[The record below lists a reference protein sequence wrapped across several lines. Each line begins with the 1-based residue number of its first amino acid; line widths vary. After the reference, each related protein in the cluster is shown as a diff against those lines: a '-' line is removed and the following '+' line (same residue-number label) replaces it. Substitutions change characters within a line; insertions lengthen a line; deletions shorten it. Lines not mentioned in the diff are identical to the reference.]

1 MPGDP
6 RFHPQPIAFLDAT
19 GQCELH
25 CNKSDGTNSI
35 LSTAPQGQLYW
46 SDVVD
51 LDTIETVLIPTM
63 TLDDFCKTNG
73 IQYIDILKL
82 DTQGTEMRVLQGAF
96 STLSSRRVSV
106 IYSEV
111 LVAPTYTDQGTF
123 DEMMRFLREI
133 GYHLRD
139 IQNLSYLEGALRQFD
154 ALFVRAD
161 AV

>member
-1 MPGDP
+1 MLKQLIQRCFNAFGLSIRRRPQSSIEVQAELIPNARVIFDVGAHRGETAREYRALFPLADIYSFEPFPHSFAVLQGSMPGDP
-6 RFHPQPIAFLDAT
+6 RFHPQPIAVLDAT

-82 DTQGTEMRVLQGAF
+82 DTQ
-96 STLSSRRVSV
+96 
-106 IYSEV
+106 
-111 LVAPTYTDQGTF
+111 
-123 DEMMRFLREI
+123 
-133 GYHLRD
+133 
-139 IQNLSYLEGALRQFD
+139 
-154 ALFVRAD
+154 
-161 AV
+161 